1 MWSFRK
7 SRRIKTVFKMIKYLI
22 ALTIMLK
29 AHWKQKD
36 KANKWYIYHPLR
48 VSFKMKTL
56 DLKIIALL
64 HDVVEDSNITLK
76 QLSKYFNNE
85 VIESVCAITRNPNE
99 KYFDYIKRV
108 KLNDKATLVK
118 IEDLKQNLDI
128 SKIKNITKYDVS
140 RCKKY
145 KKALIYLEH

>member
-1 MWSFRK
+1 
-7 SRRIKTVFKMIKYLI
+7 MINYLI
-22 ALTIMLK
+22 ALIIMLK

-36 KANKWYIYHPLR
+36 KANRWYIYHPLKI
-48 VSFKMKTL
+48 SFKMKTL

-64 HDVVEDSNITLK
+64 HDVVEDSNITLE
-76 QLSKYFNNE
+76 QLSKYFNSDI
-85 VIESVCAITRNPNE
+85 IESVDAITRKPNE

-108 KLNDKATLVK
+108 QLNNNAKLVK

-128 SKIKNITKYDVS
+128 SKIKNPTKYDIS

-145 KKALIYLEH
+145 KKALIYLEK

>member
-1 MWSFRK
+1 
-7 SRRIKTVFKMIKYLI
+7 MIKYLM
-22 ALTIMLK
+22 ALIIMLK

-36 KANKWYIYHPLR
+36 KANRWYIYHPLR

-64 HDVVEDSNITLK
+64 HDVVEDSNITLNI
-76 QLSKYFNNE
+76 LSKYFNSEIINS
-85 VIESVCAITRNPNE
+85 INAITRKQNE
-99 KYFDYIKRV
+99 SYMDYIKRV
-108 KLNDKATLVK
+108 KLDNNAKLVK

-128 SKIKNITKYDVS
+128 SKIKNPTNYDID

-145 KKALIYLEH
+145 KKALIYLEK